1 MDTKL
6 NETLFENLIHELLL
20 HSKDGFYMAKIHKLL
35 YFLEFNYLERNEKE
49 LTGENFIKNKFG
61 PTSINLKKYLDKLI
75 QKGLIT
81 SQEDGKGKEIYF
93 SVSDKKYKFNKDVK
107 LELDFL
113 IKKYIGLTTKQ
124 IADLSHED
132 NPYRITDDF
141 KIIDK
146 QSVFFRT
153 SNFSVFE

>member
-1 MDTKL
+1 
-6 NETLFENLIHELLL
+6 
-20 HSKDGFYMAKIHKLL
+20 MAKIHKLL

-49 LTGENFIKNKFG
+49 LTGEDFIKNKFG

-93 SVSDKKYKFNKDVK
+93 SIKDKEYKFEEDVK
-107 LELDFL
+107 LELDYL
-113 IKKYIGLTTKQ
+113 IKKYINMSTKE

-132 NPYRITDDF
+132 NPFKVTDDF
-141 KIIDK
+141 KIINK

-153 SNFSVFE
+153 SDFSVFE